1 MILWKFMKIKR
12 NYVFFLLLITICF
25 TEGILNRHL
34 DVMLA
39 NCIHGTSL
47 FKMCH
52 YYPHGYQFDNDID
65 NEIINLEAYGLAL
78 NAYDMGST
86 NEKSPHFRMNMHY
99 PADEVR
105 ILFPFLSSFFL
116 RYLTL
121 KNSYLLINIIMWIL
135 ASGSI
140 GWLGNRIYKSWKIG
154 VIAGLLCSTSYALI
168 VLSSS
173 TKSEIFQIT
182 FYICLVALSF
192 HLDHF
197 SNTISRRDLGNSFL
211 LGVFGG
217 LGIFASGATVYFLA
231 FMTSYSLSTMKI
243 SAFSKRTLSFL
254 IGLLLVYLMF
264 NFSLYK
270 STFPFPS
277 HYLSLATWW
286 GCFKDK
292 MIHHFFF
299 TVPLHF
305 WIGAFGGLL
314 LLNRDQL
321 NLIFCMF
328 TTFIVSEAIMYV
340 VQGSSCWNWTLSHYY
355 LQILLPIYLI
365 NARFLYYLFFESGNK
380 RSVIVLAKRV
390 ACIVYILLTLFTSNL
405 GLLGN
410 KYFYYIAFRPTSIQI
425 LYHSFFTYD
434 NLHIYKEF
442 SKNIQ

>member
-1 MILWKFMKIKR
+1 MILWEFMKIKR
-12 NYVFFLLLITICF
+12 NYVFFLFLITICF

-47 FKMCH
+47 FKMCN

-65 NEIINLEAYGLAL
+65 NEIINPEGYGLAL
-78 NAYDMGST
+78 NAYRMGST
-86 NEKSPHFRMNMHY
+86 YAKSPHPGMSIHY
-99 PADEVR
+99 PADEYR

-116 RYLTL
+116 RYFTL

-173 TKSEIFQIT
+173 TKSEFFQIT

-197 SNTISRRDLGNSFL
+197 SNSISRRDLGNSLL

-217 LGIFASGATVYFLA
+217 LGIFASGATFYFLA
-231 FMTSYSLSTMKI
+231 FMIFYSLLTMKV
-243 SAFSKRTLSFL
+243 ATFFKRNLSFL
-254 IGLLLVYLMF
+254 IGLLLIYLIF
-264 NFSLYK
+264 NSFLYK
-270 STFPFPS
+270 STSPFPS
-277 HYLSLATWW
+277 HYLSLWKWW
-286 GCFKDK
+286 WCFKDK
-292 MIHHFFF
+292 MIHHFVFI
-299 TVPLHF
+299 VPWHL
-305 WIGAFGGLL
+305 WIAAIGGLF
-314 LLNRDQL
+314 LLNWNQL
-321 NLIFCMF
+321 KIISCMF
-328 TTFIVSEAIMYV
+328 TTFIVSETIMYV
-340 VQGSSCWNWTLSHYY
+340 AQGSACWNWTISHYY

-365 NARFLYYLFFESGNK
+365 NARFLYYLFFEPGSK
-380 RSVIVLAKRV
+380 RGIIVLLKRV
-390 ACIVYILLTLFTSNL
+390 ACIVYILLTLFSSNL

-410 KYFYYIAFRPTSIQI
+410 KYFYYIAFRSTPIQI

-434 NLHIYKEF
+434 NLHVYEEL
-442 SKNIQ
+442 SKKIQ